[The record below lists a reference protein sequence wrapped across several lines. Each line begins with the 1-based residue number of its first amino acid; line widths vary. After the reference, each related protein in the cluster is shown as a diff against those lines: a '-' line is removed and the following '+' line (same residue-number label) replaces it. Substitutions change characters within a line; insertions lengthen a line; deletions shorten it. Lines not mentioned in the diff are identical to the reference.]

1 MGLGGGIGSRRIPGG
16 RGGEKKEGERGRR
29 GGREAE
35 ESDKRE
41 DMSGHVLVTG
51 GAGYLG
57 SCLVPLLLDR
67 GWKVTVFDT
76 FSWGLTPLLPVAPRL
91 RLIRGDVRDA
101 AALRDALRGVDA
113 VVHLAAL
120 VGYPACSRKPLLAE
134 DVNVGG
140 TKTLVAQLSP
150 GQRLVFASTGSCY
163 GAIGPAPCT
172 EQTPLSPLSVYGRT
186 KAEAEAVVLA
196 SGGVALRLAT
206 VFGVAPRLRL
216 DLLLNDFT
224 RRALEDGAL
233 DVYEP
238 GFWRSMLHLVCDRT
252 GSELHLGA
260 QGYDED
266 RRNYRVSHDRIR
278 NLGFKASISLEEGL
292 DELLRIL
299 PLLAPHE
306 LEQATNAR

>member
-1 MGLGGGIGSRRIPGG
+1 
-16 RGGEKKEGERGRR
+16 
-29 GGREAE
+29 
-35 ESDKRE
+35 
-41 DMSGHVLVTG
+41 MSGHVLVTG

-57 SCLVPLLLDR
+57 SSLVPLLLDR

-76 FSWGLTPLLPVAPRL
+76 FAWGLTPLLAVAPRL

-238 GFWRSMLHLVCDRT
+238 GFWRSMLHVRDAARAFVLALDRFDEMRGCTFNVGDDSLNVTKAHIAQLICDRT

-260 QGYDED
+260 DGYDED

-278 NLGFKASISLEEGL
+278 NLGFKASISLEEGV

-299 PLLAPHE
+299 PLLAPYE